1 MSREWVLSCGRK
13 NLTWLASDNAPLH
26 HEIQKSSEEPR
37 PPRGFLR
44 SATDGAKYARHGIH
58 REVPRADPGDR
69 CKLVRRRR
77 EASFVLGEQCI
88 KEWASEKDKG
98 GDTQGMHKAQV
109 SV

>member
-1 MSREWVLSCGRK
+1 MHLCTTKYRNHPK
-13 NLTWLASDNAPLH
+13 NLDH
-26 HEIQKSSEEPR
+26 RVK
-37 PPRGFLR
+37 FLR

-88 KEWASEKDKG
+88 KEWASEKNKG

-109 SV
+109 RRV